1 MFHENLKLYAS
12 DYRLLIQVLNTFH
25 HQTEILSMLML
36 VILLAFSVPPEKTE
50 VKEWQHTGGGMNKKI
65 VRILAIQARICCL
78 KTLGCRI
85 ASKKMKY
92 TGIYVSTNDPKDWY
106 R

>member
-1 MFHENLKLYAS
+1 MYLTISWFWLLQHGPSLDMFHENLKLYAS

-50 VKEWQHTGGGMNKKI
+50 VKEWQHTGGGMNKAY
-65 VRILAIQARICCL
+65 LN
-78 KTLGCRI
+78 
-85 ASKKMKY
+85 SKDTCHSSAY
-92 TGIYVSTNDPKDWY
+92 LLFEDFGV
-106 R
+106 